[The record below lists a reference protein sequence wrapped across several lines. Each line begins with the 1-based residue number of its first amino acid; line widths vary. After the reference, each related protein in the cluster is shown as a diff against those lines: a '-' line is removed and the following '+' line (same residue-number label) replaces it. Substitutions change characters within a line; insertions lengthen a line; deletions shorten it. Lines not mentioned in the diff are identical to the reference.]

1 MQIYKNIYNKKNLL
15 ISLFFWLSSAFL
27 QLLYAQAGN
36 HSPFRS
42 DFRAD
47 SVAIKHVNLSLSV
60 EPPPISNFIARAD
73 LKIQSRISTLS
84 KIRLDLISAFSVDS
98 VRFQNSLLSFQH
110 VNQLLHIDLPFVL
123 SNSDSMEI
131 SIFYTGSPTTA
142 TGNFGGFYWGT
153 DYSFNLGVALNE
165 IPHSAG
171 RYLFP
176 CIDDF
181 NTKSTFTYQIE
192 VPSTLKVAAGGVLDS
207 ISTPIPGKHRFHFH
221 LNLPIPSY
229 LASIN
234 IGPYHKSTSL
244 YASIYGPLIPIV
256 LHAADTVSA
265 GNSLSRLAQMTQ
277 LFESHYGPF
286 IWPQIGYSLVPF
298 SSGAMEHAC
307 NISYPQAAA
316 NGSMAYEFLA
326 AHELAHSWWGNNTT
340 CETAE
345 EMWLNEGFA
354 SYSEFLFRK
363 YLNSPQDE
371 LNEYLDMLDMV
382 LDNAHIDD
390 QGYHPLSGMPQAHT
404 YGTHSYKKGALVL
417 RSLQH
422 YMGDSLFFAAL
433 KEVQIQKKLQSMN
446 TDEFFQIMSDESGI
460 DLTFF
465 KNDWILQPGFSTL
478 TLESSQYNNSVFS
491 FELHQKNR
499 AVLQPFSHL
508 YTDIRFIGANRQVYD
523 ARVYQDSPLQTHSI
537 SPGFEPQT
545 VILNANN
552 AFAYASMGQ
561 YLEIK
566 SPGTKSFSYTKAALL
581 VESMGGAD
589 SVAARLDLHR
599 VAPEDGLIL
608 NDSLLISPGKYW
620 TYQSIAPNG
629 FRAHLRLQFDGGPLG
644 YEEGIIFHKDDIRVL
659 YRPNAQHNWK
669 IWENDSL
676 YYINPNTKKGVIM
689 AMLASP
695 GDYAIGSI
703 RQDLS
708 VMPSNTHIQSLK
720 SFPNPASDFV
730 YFMHNE
736 NIQEVQIFNAEGQ
749 LLQTLHPF
757 SKHIQL
763 PSLANGLYFLRLK
776 DLNNKIY
783 HSNIV
788 VYK

>member
-1 MQIYKNIYNKKNLL
+1 MQIYKNINAKKALL
-15 ISLFFWLSSAFL
+15 TSLFFWLSSVFVH
-27 QLLYAQAGN
+27 LLYAQAGN

-60 EPPPISNFIARAD
+60 QPPPISNFIARAD

-110 VNQLLHIDLPFVL
+110 VNHLLKIDLPYVL
-123 SNSDSMEI
+123 SNPDSMEI

-165 IPHSAG
+165 TPHSAG

-277 LFESHYGPF
+277 LFESHYGPY

-363 YLNSPQDE
+363 NLNSPQDE
-371 LNEYLDMLDMV
+371 LNEYLSMLDMV
-382 LDNAHIDD
+382 LDKAHIDD
-390 QGYHPLSGMPQAHT
+390 QGYHPLSGIPQAHT

-422 YMGDSLFFAAL
+422 FMGDSLFFAAL
-433 KEVQIQKKLQSMN
+433 KKVQFQKKLQSIN
-446 TDEFFQIMSDESGI
+446 TDEFFQIMSAESGI
-460 DLTFF
+460 DLSSF
-465 KNDWILQPGFSTL
+465 KKDWIIQPGFTTL
-478 TLESSQYNNSVFS
+478 SLEHSQYNNSIFQ
-491 FELHQKNR
+491 FDLHQKNR
-499 AVLQPFSHL
+499 AVWQAFDQM

-523 ARVYQDSPLQTHSI
+523 AHVYQDSPLQTHSI
-537 SPGFEPQT
+537 SPGFEPQI

-644 YEEGIIFHKDDIRVL
+644 YEEGIIFNKDDIRVL

-676 YYINPNTKKGVIM
+676 FHINQTTKKGIIM
-689 AMLASP
+689 ALNAQD

-749 LLQTLHPF
+749 LLQTLQLF